1 MKEQQEKTVAIC
13 IPTIGLIHWR
23 FTADL
28 MALQLPFSTRVIWQV
43 RTMIDT
49 ARNLLA
55 RKALEDVTVT
65 HILMIDD
72 DMTFKQ
78 DFLMRLV
85 SHDVDIVG
93 GLAFKRT
100 PDFHPCVYRKRGGEE
115 HFPILP
121 ATFQEVDAIGTGG
134 ILIKRHVFEKLKYPY
149 FETWYD
155 KNNPDKHWSVDF
167 DFCMKAKAAGFK
179 IFVDPDAE
187 MGHIG
192 ETPIITRQTFLEHMK
207 RNEAPKE
214 DNSKQNNASIQ
225 SDSNGGGAK

>member
-1 MKEQQEKTVAIC
+1 MTKDKTVAVC

-28 MALQLPFSTRVIWQV
+28 MALQLPFNTRVIWQV

-55 RKALEDVTVT
+55 RKALEDVTVS

-72 DMTFKQ
+72 DMTFQQ
-78 DFLMRLV
+78 DFLMKLV
-85 SHDVDIVG
+85 AHDVDIVG

-100 PDFHPCVYRKRGGEE
+100 ADFHPCVYRKKPGQED
-115 HFPILP
+115 HFPVLP
-121 ATFQEVDAIGTGG
+121 QVFQEVDAIGTGG
-134 ILIKRHVFEKLKYPY
+134 LLIKRKVFEELKYPY

-155 KNNPDKHWSVDF
+155 KNNPDKHYSVDF

-179 IFVDPDAE
+179 LFVDPDAA

-192 ETPIITRQTFLEHMK
+192 ETPIITRETFLAHISNK
-207 RNEAPKE
+207 NKK
-214 DNSKQNNASIQ
+214 DAS
-225 SDSNGGGAK
+225 N